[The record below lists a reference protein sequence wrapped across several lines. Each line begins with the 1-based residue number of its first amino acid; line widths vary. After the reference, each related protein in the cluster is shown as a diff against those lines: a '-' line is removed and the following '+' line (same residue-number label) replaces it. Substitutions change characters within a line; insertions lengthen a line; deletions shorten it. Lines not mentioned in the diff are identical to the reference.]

1 MNVCAPAVLHPV
13 WPEEMGHGQSQVQA
27 FVRHSMDVATGAAA
41 GLLLCRTDAQH
52 IFMHGLHRMAI
63 SQSHHPQLR
72 SAHRCASAGSHT
84 LLFGCAL
91 WVFNCTGV
99 PVALREVAPN
109 GEAHTVCAAF
119 DFG

>member
-1 MNVCAPAVLHPV
+1 MASRRCRPLYAIQWM
-13 WPEEMGHGQSQVQA
+13 WPQVRQLGCC
-27 FVRHSMDVATGAAA
+27 FA
-41 GLLLCRTDAQH
+41 GRMHAQH

-63 SQSHHPQLR
+63 SPSHHPQLR

-99 PVALREVAPN
+99 PVALREVAPT
-109 GEAHTVCAAF
+109 GETHTGHSAF
-119 DFG
+119 HLG